1 MRPDGCIFM
10 LTAPW
15 KRSDALRKVLDLH
28 MRGSN

>member
-1 MRPDGCIFM
+1 MRPDGRIFM

-15 KRSDALRKVLDLH
+15 KRSDAPCDVLDLH